1 MAFVSSGGVL
11 QEAPLTRILHAVG
24 PGYRSEH
31 PRPIERTAIGRQWFG
46 CNFLAIGLANRL
58 VYGLYESL
66 LEDRMNIVAIMA
78 SYRKGRTIDTLVDQA
93 IAGAL
98 TANPDATAEKISLVD
113 KQIEYC
119 RNCKACRNDDPS
131 KPLAHCAIQDDMQAI
146 YPVLDAAD
154 AYIIGTPIS
163 MGNETALLKA
173 FFERSCFVLGKPRK
187 SWFSEAPIPRNPR
200 KRQAVAILSTGVV
213 PPWLRLF
220 SDDATP
226 LIKGFCNNVLNAR
239 LIDSLYAGAIE
250 KRSVDYYTKA
260 AYRLGRELI
269 T

>member
-1 MAFVSSGGVL
+1 
-11 QEAPLTRILHAVG
+11 
-24 PGYRSEH
+24 
-31 PRPIERTAIGRQWFG
+31 
-46 CNFLAIGLANRL
+46 
-58 VYGLYESL
+58 
-66 LEDRMNIVAIMA
+66 MNIVAIMA

-98 TANPDATAEKISLVD
+98 AANPDATAEKITLID

-119 RNCKACRNDDPS
+119 RNCMTCRNDDPS
-131 KPLAHCAIQDDMQAI
+131 KPLATCVIQDDMQAI

-154 AYIIGTPIS
+154 AYIIGTPIN
-163 MGNETALLKA
+163 MGNETALLKT
-173 FFERSCFVLGKPRK
+173 FLERSCFVLAKPEK
-187 SWFSEAPIPRNPR
+187 SLFSAAPTPRNLR

-226 LIKGFCNNVLNAR
+226 LIKDFCNNVLNAR

-250 KRSVDYYTKA
+250 KRTVDYYTKA
-260 AYRLGRELI
+260 AYQLGRELV